1 MKKIKNFFKFYFMSV
16 GMFTIVCLIV
26 HLLKSTESRT
36 IINLLTAMTVAFIPI
51 QIINL
56 FIFKEGCTK
65 KQLWGRRILAFILN
79 ITVIFSSLRI
89 FGILNYDSAA
99 DYVRYFITAIV
110 GGMIL
115 MTIIFIIADRQ
126 EKKLIEK
133 INEKLKENE

>member
-1 MKKIKNFFKFYFMSV
+1 MKKIKKFFKYYFMSV
-16 GMFTIVCLIV
+16 GMVTIVCLIV
-26 HLLKSTESRT
+26 HLLKPTESRT
-36 IINLLTAMTVAFIPI
+36 IINLLTAITIALIPI

-56 FIFKEGCTK
+56 FVFKGGCTK

-79 ITVIFSSLRI
+79 ITVIFFSLRI

-99 DYVRYFITAIV
+99 YYVRYFITAIV
-110 GGMIL
+110 GGMIP

-133 INEKLKENE
+133 INKKLKENE

>member
-1 MKKIKNFFKFYFMSV
+1 MKKIKKFFKFYFMSV

-36 IINLLTAMTVAFIPI
+36 IINLLTAMAVAFIPI

-56 FIFKEGCTK
+56 FIFKEGCT
-65 KQLWGRRILAFILN
+65 
-79 ITVIFSSLRI
+79 TVIFFSLRI